1 MIKTWQLQEAKNK
14 LSQVVDEAVRE
25 GPQIITKHG
34 VETAVVISF
43 EDYRRHYSARKKLTH
58 FLRESPL
65 ATYQVDLDLDRDTS
79 LPRDETVS

>member
-1 MIKTWQLQEAKNK
+1 MNVIKTWQLQEAKNK
-14 LSQVVDEAVRE
+14 LSQVVDEAVRD

-34 VETAVVISF
+34 IETVVVISI
-43 EDYRRHYSARKKLTH
+43 EDYRRHYADRVKLTR

-65 ATYQVDLDLDRDTS
+65 AEYQLDLTRDPS